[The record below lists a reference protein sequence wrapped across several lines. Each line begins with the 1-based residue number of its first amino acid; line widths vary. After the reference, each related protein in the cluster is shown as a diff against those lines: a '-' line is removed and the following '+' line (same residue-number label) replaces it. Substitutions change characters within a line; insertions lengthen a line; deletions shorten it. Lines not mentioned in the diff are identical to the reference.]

1 MPTITAHASQL
12 VYGRYLDHLAKAK
25 NKAGLPTLDAEE
37 EDFLAHIYR
46 ITSQG
51 QPLGVVAA
59 MWLNTGRSSSTNFR
73 VIKKLRV
80 QGWIT
85 IQAGAEDERTKWI
98 EVSKLGLR
106 YFSLHEKSMV
116 KALSKET

>member
-1 MPTITAHASQL
+1 MPANTTHASQL

-25 NKAGLPTLDAEE
+25 NTAGLPTLEAEE

-59 MWLNTGRSSSTNFR
+59 MWLKTGRSSSTNFR
-73 VIKKLRV
+73 VIKKLKRE
-80 QGWIT
+80 GWIT
-85 IQAGAEDERTKWI
+85 INAGEEDERTKWI

-106 YFSLHEKSMV
+106 YFSLHEKSML
-116 KALSKET
+116 KALSKAA

>member
-1 MPTITAHASQL
+1 MPANTTHASQL
-12 VYGRYLDHLAKAK
+12 VFGRYLDHLAKAK
-25 NKAGLPTLDAEE
+25 NTSGLPTLEAEE

-59 MWLNTGRSSSTNFR
+59 MWLKTGRSSSTNFR

-85 IQAGAEDERTKWI
+85 IKAGEEDERTKWI
-98 EVSKLGLR
+98 EVSKLELR
-106 YFSLHEKSMV
+106 YFSLHEKSML
-116 KALSKET
+116 KALSKAA

>member
-1 MPTITAHASQL
+1 MPATTTHASQL
-12 VYGRYLDHLAKAK
+12 IYGRYLYHLAKAK
-25 NKAGLPTLDAEE
+25 NTAGLPTLEAEE

-59 MWLNTGRSSSTNFR
+59 MWLKTGRSSSTNFR

-85 IQAGAEDERTKWI
+85 IQAGEEDERTKWI

-106 YFSLHEKSMV
+106 YFSLDEKSML
-116 KALSKET
+116 KALSKAA

>member
-1 MPTITAHASQL
+1 ME
-12 VYGRYLDHLAKAK
+12 
-25 NKAGLPTLDAEE
+25 AEE

-59 MWLNTGRSSSTNFR
+59 MWLKTGRSSSTNFR

-85 IQAGAEDERTKWI
+85 IQAGEEDERTKWI

-106 YFSLHEKSMV
+106 YFSLHEKSML
-116 KALSKET
+116 KALSKAA

>member
-1 MPTITAHASQL
+1 MPANTTHASQL
-12 VYGRYLDHLAKAK
+12 VFGRYLDHLAKAK
-25 NKAGLPTLDAEE
+25 NTAGLPTLEAEE

-59 MWLNTGRSSSTNFR
+59 MWLKTGRSSSTNFR

-85 IQAGAEDERTKWI
+85 IKAGEEDERTKWI

-106 YFSLHEKSMV
+106 YFSLHEKSML
-116 KALSKET
+116 KALSKAA